1 MFVLWVN
8 HLESVSTSFKVQN
21 FVRWTSLYTVMKTSF
36 ILFYFFWTADR
47 TVLAFLHSKNYKTRV
62 PRGGICSK
70 LGFKP
75 YFILPSVTALW
86 EFTVLWEIR
95 MILIWCIFIRGK
107 IALFFMPLSSFL
119 LQNWCGNWAGI
130 LSREAG
136 TCACHQTW
144 LVPTEGW
151 TFWGLSKFSCYHTQ
165 VNSIWLMAQFLEGG
179 SYYWWLYRVKIN
191 LLADPGWH
199 TPTTTQDF
207 AVFIYLFISYL
218 G

>member
-1 MFVLWVN
+1 M
-8 HLESVSTSFKVQN
+8 
-21 FVRWTSLYTVMKTSF
+21 
-36 ILFYFFWTADR
+36 
-47 TVLAFLHSKNYKTRV
+47 
-62 PRGGICSK
+62 PRGGICSWAW
-70 LGFKP
+70 LQTIFHLAQC
-75 YFILPSVTALW
+75 YSTLRIH
-86 EFTVLWEIR
+86 
-95 MILIWCIFIRGK
+95 CIVRNKDDTNMMYIRGK

-119 LQNWCGNWAGI
+119 LQNWCGKWAGI

-151 TFWGLSKFSCYHTQ
+151 TFRGLSKFSCYHTQ

-207 AVFIYLFISYL
+207 AVFIYLFRSYL